1 MIKIIKNE
9 SLYITDEQIE
19 QCIAILNNKYK
30 VMECNVFLTH
40 PSFIEENGVFGNSK
54 TEIYRLGHYYFD
66 GLRDVFNRKLLKIN
80 KSDIYI
86 YLDAIKKVNKTID
99 GYKIDV
105 IGSLFHEIFHSYQVF
120 TNQESDKDKCE
131 DEACKFAIKNMMRLR
146 KKINK
151 ILNIESPNWI
161 YYGKGEIIFK
171 NKWCDFFK
179 RRKLNKHQV
188 NY

>member
-9 SLYITDEQIE
+9 SPYITDEQIE

-30 VMECNVFLTH
+30 VMECNVFLTD

-86 YLDAIKKVNKTID
+86 YLDAIRKVNKT
-99 GYKIDV
+99 
-105 IGSLFHEIFHSYQVF
+105 
-120 TNQESDKDKCE
+120 
-131 DEACKFAIKNMMRLR
+131 
-146 KKINK
+146 
-151 ILNIESPNWI
+151 
-161 YYGKGEIIFK
+161 
-171 NKWCDFFK
+171 
-179 RRKLNKHQV
+179 
-188 NY
+188 